1 MTVTTRP
8 VAPEVVPEPPRAR
21 RPHRARWVAAV
32 LVVVLVVGGALLV
45 RRWTAP
51 AKEDVRAGTTAVT
64 AEQLAATY
72 GIDVDLVAVT
82 AAGGLVEFRYQVV
95 DPDKADQ
102 MIHDPDLLP
111 TIVVEGTG
119 ATLVVSTPHHH
130 ATQLQLGGT
139 YFFLL
144 ANAHNAIRQG
154 SLLTL
159 VIGDDRVEH
168 IVAQG

>member
-1 MTVTTRP
+1 MTVTTRLD
-8 VAPEVVPEPPRAR
+8 APELDPDAPEPR
-21 RPHRARWVAAV
+21 RPRRVLWVAAV
-32 LVVVLVVGGALLV
+32 VVVVLVIAGALLV

-51 AKEDVRAGTTAVT
+51 ATEDVRAGTIPVT
-64 AEQLAATY
+64 AEQMAATY

-95 DPDKADQ
+95 DPDKADE
-102 MIHDPDLLP
+102 MIHDPGLLP
-111 TIVVEGTG
+111 TIVVESTG

-144 ANAHNAIRQG
+144 ANAHNAIQPG
-154 SLLTL
+154 ALLTL

>member
-1 MTVTTRP
+1 MTVTIRP
-8 VAPEVVPEPPRAR
+8 DAPEVVPDAPGPR
-21 RPHRARWVAAV
+21 RPRRALWVAAV
-32 LVVVLVVGGALLV
+32 LVVVLVVAGGLLV
-45 RRWTAP
+45 RRWTTP
-51 AKEDVRAGTTAVT
+51 ATEDVRAGTTAVT
-64 AEQLAATY
+64 AEQMAATY

-111 TIVVEGTG
+111 TIVVESSG
-119 ATLVVSTPHHH
+119 ATLVVATPHHH
-130 ATQLQLGGT
+130 GTQLQLGGT

-144 ANAHNAIRQG
+144 ANAQNSIRKG